1 MSNEF
6 KETFGSWLQAIG
18 TVLSAI
24 ANTPALI
31 SDYDSAN
38 NLDVVG
44 NTLQGTGNALIADG
58 EEAFTLDQ
66 IGSAVQAIGNSTVI
80 TGLIG
85 TFSENTNDLL
95 IINGNFIQALGGGV
109 SAADITENSPAEG
122 INIVGN
128 LMQLL
133 GNSLQALSGIIELKR
148 EENTNPSVESQGN
161 RNQGYGSQGN
171 GSQGYGS
178 QGNVNQGY
186 GSKGNGSQ
194 GYGSKGNGSQGY
206 GSKGNGNQGYGSQG
220 NDSQGYGSQGY
231 GEEQIDPETLQT
243 LGSWIQAIGAVLTL
257 IAQLISN
264 EEGESGDESE
274 NENENESAS

>member
-24 ANTPALI
+24 ANTPTLI

-85 TFSENTNDLL
+85 TFSDDTNDLL

-109 SAADITENSPAEG
+109 SAADITENAPAEG

-148 EENTNPSVESQGN
+148 ENTNPSLESK
-161 RNQGYGSQGN
+161 GN
-171 GSQGYGS
+171 GSQGSG
-178 QGNVNQGY
+178 NQGY

-194 GYGSKGNGSQGY
+194 G
-206 GSKGNGNQGYGSQG
+206 NGNQGYGSQG
-220 NDSQGYGSQGY
+220 NGNQGYNEGQL
-231 GEEQIDPETLQT
+231 DPETLQT
-243 LGSWIQAIGAVLTL
+243 LGSWIQAIGAVLNL

-264 EEGESGDESE
+264 EEGESGDEG
-274 NENENESAS
+274 ENESDS

>member
-24 ANTPALI
+24 ANTPALV

-85 TFSENTNDLL
+85 TFSEETNDLL

-109 SAADITENSPAEG
+109 SAADITENAPAEG

-148 EENTNPSVESQGN
+148 ENTNPSL
-161 RNQGYGSQGN
+161 GSQEN
-171 GSQGYGS
+171 GS
-178 QGNVNQGY
+178 QGY

-194 GYGSKGNGSQGY
+194 GYGSKGNGSQG
-206 GSKGNGNQGYGSQG
+206 NGNQGYGSQG
-220 NDSQGYGSQGY
+220 NGSQGNGNQGY
-231 GEEQIDPETLQT
+231 GEGQLDPETLQT
-243 LGSWIQAIGAVLTL
+243 LGSWIQAIGAVLNL

-274 NENENESAS
+274 NESES

>member
-24 ANTPALI
+24 ANTPSLV

-38 NLDVVG
+38 NLDIVG

-66 IGSAVQAIGNSTVI
+66 IGSAVQAVGNSTVI

-85 TFSENTNDLL
+85 TFSDDTNDLL
-95 IINGNFIQALGGGV
+95 IIDGNFIQALGGGV

-122 INIVGN
+122 LNIVGN
-128 LMQLL
+128 LLQLI

-148 EENTNPSVESQGN
+148 EDTDPSLE
-161 RNQGYGSQGN
+161 SQGN
-171 GSQGYGS
+171 GSQGN
-178 QGNVNQGY
+178 GNSGNGNKGNGNQGY
-186 GSKGNGSQ
+186 GKQGNG
-194 GYGSKGNGSQGY
+194 N
-206 GSKGNGNQGYGSQG
+206 KGNGNQGYGSQG
-220 NDSQGYGSQGY
+220 YGGSGYGMQGYGNLGYGSQGYGSQGN
-231 GEEQIDPETLQT
+231 GNQDDDGGGLDPQTIQT

-264 EEGESGDESE
+264 EEGESGDEGG
-274 NENENESAS
+274 NESES